1 MPLFYTATLSLRGA
15 RRLMLLAA
23 MLLALPS
30 GHAQGWMSRL
40 DGGTPV
46 ARVALPGTHDA
57 ATGDGFMGTDT
68 TDAERLAQTQQEP
81 IARQWASGIRAF
93 DLRPDVM
100 ADDEGRATLH
110 IFHGVFATRR
120 TFESVISQICDSLAA
135 DPTEFAVIVMRHESV
150 AGRDGTAWARL
161 MGECLARHA
170 ARLAAFSPTM
180 TVDDARGK
188 LLLIS
193 RDTYDGPLYGA
204 MATGWA
210 HGDDLPEA
218 TLSGNGTSTPLLLQ
232 DFYDTSAPDGPA
244 RKKAAITA
252 LATRRA
258 APATWSINHTS
269 GYAETTVYA
278 TADDMSTSRGYRRNA
293 AATNR
298 HLTRLLRHG
307 RASVGIVMMDFAATD
322 RADGTPVGGA
332 TLTKAIIESNFR
344 PGAMKGIKR

>member
-1 MPLFYTATLSLRGA
+1 MHTFRTLL
-15 RRLMLLAA
+15 LLAA
-23 MLLALPS
+23 MLPTMHTA
-30 GHAQGWMSRL
+30 HAQGWMSRL
-40 DGGTPV
+40 DGATPV

-57 ATGDGFMGTDT
+57 ATGDGFMGPDT
-68 TDAERLAQTQQEP
+68 ADAERLAQTQQKT
-81 IARQWASGIRAF
+81 IAQQWASGIRAF

-100 ADDEGRATLH
+100 ADGEGHATLH
-110 IFHGVFATRR
+110 IFHGVFATKR
-120 TFESVISQICDSLAA
+120 TFESVVSQICDSLAA

-170 ARLAAFSPTM
+170 AQLATFSPAM
-180 TVDDARGK
+180 TVSDARGK

-193 RDTYDGPLYGA
+193 RDTYDGPQYGA

-210 HGDDLPEA
+210 HGDDMPEA
-218 TLSGNGTSTPLLLQ
+218 TLSGDGGSATLLLQ

-252 LATRRA
+252 LATHR
-258 APATWSINHTS
+258 PGPDTWSINHTS
-269 GYAETTVYA
+269 GYAETTVYG

-298 HLTRLLRHG
+298 HLARLLRHG
-307 RASVGIVMMDFAATD
+307 HAAAGIVMMDFAATD

-332 TLTKAIIESNFR
+332 TLTKAIIRSNFR
-344 PGAMKGIKR
+344 P